1 MFEAFFK
8 HNKSADTSVTIL
20 EGVDA
25 LKLNMELN
33 NIFKLY
39 ILFAV
44 IIGKK
49 FFHFSRHIFGQCCF
63 FAADLVRQLF
73 IIADR
78 KPIFFSVACSSLQ
91 NENAS
96 AL

>member
-49 FFHFSRHIFGQCCF
+49 FFLSADTFSG
-63 FAADLVRQLF
+63 
-73 IIADR
+73 
-78 KPIFFSVACSSLQ
+78 SVVSLPPTSLG
-91 NENAS
+91 NF
-96 AL
+96 L